1 MCNGDIEDVTQI
13 IEPHGKC
20 DINCV
25 SWCPLEGHGDLL
37 ASAGDDGSIKVWI
50 IERTPLNIPFGTC
63 ISVGGL
69 FLWALTFAGT
79 ITQTSVLS
87 LIQVTVLIAC
97 YVATDYGDSTGF
109 PPAVAAS
116 NFLWSVQ
123 ACILVYLE
131 LDRLERFVLRT
142 NVARYLVRAFAV
154 LVCLTSMLMPIYST
168 AVGDPM
174 VLLQESRDVLTA
186 ASILTCAFDMLCDL
200 LVIRH
205 ILTGAETN
213 KWKVAS
219 KQACALVLYVGALAF
234 CESWNYLVD
243 PVSGLQLW
251 ATVDVA
257 AVFSYMC
264 MYRVLLDAVNVDR
277 AALTAGGKQGKGS
290 DKGSERSGEQTGLVA
305 SNSVAASRR
314 YEDV

>member
-1 MCNGDIEDVTQI
+1 MY
-13 IEPHGKC
+13 PY
-20 DINCV
+20 
-25 SWCPLEGHGDLL
+25 
-37 ASAGDDGSIKVWI
+37 
-50 IERTPLNIPFGTC
+50 GTC
-63 ISVGGL
+63 ICVGGL

-97 YVATDYGDSTGF
+97 YVATDYGQSTGF
-109 PPAVAAS
+109 PPAVTAS

-142 NVARYLVRAFAV
+142 DVARYLVRAFAA
-154 LVCLTSMLMPIYST
+154 LVCLMAMLVPVYTT

-174 VLLQESRDVLTA
+174 VLLQESRDILTV
-186 ASILTCAFDMLCDL
+186 ASILTVAFDILCDI

-205 ILTGAETN
+205 ILTCAESN

-219 KQACALVLYVGALAF
+219 KQTCALLLYVAALAF
-234 CESWNYLVD
+234 CQSWNYLVD
-243 PVSGLQLW
+243 AVSGLQLW

-264 MYRVLLDAVNVDR
+264 MYRVLLDIVSVDR
-277 AALTAGGKQGKGS
+277 TAVTANGKQGGGS
-290 DKGSERSGEQTGLVA
+290 NKASDASGEQTRLVA
-305 SNSVAASRR
+305 SKSVASSRR
-314 YEDV
+314 YEDA